1 MNRKYIVTARDG
13 WDSDMVSLFG
23 ERGSLHELSDSAVVN
38 AIIKCGRAEITLSY
52 KDVDGT
58 LFQLEF
64 QTGYD

>member
-1 MNRKYIVTARDG
+1 
-13 WDSDMVSLFG
+13 MVSLFG